1 MVVQLLVRGQNKTKY
16 WCSMSLVLHIFN
28 AGSDDSQYVYGPAK
42 QGVDKVG
49 GSGVHLF
56 FALGN

>member
-1 MVVQLLVRGQNKTKY
+1 
-16 WCSMSLVLHIFN
+16 MSLVLHIFN